1 MIGGLDE
8 IAAFRNKVSFLEVC
22 SFSDSEYFG
31 STFCNL
37 PFVCYCDYSIGAK
50 EGGRGW
56 VCAHQL
62 GLGLLDSS
70 QRDNVIACCPTNLNP
85 RNIIRPKGKVSKS
98 TIIEKNQSLTGVKS
112 KKQGNSSLTSNSDM
126 VTDAGVSSSSSV
138 VFVDTLDP
146 SSESAED
153 VPAVKKAKI

>member
-22 SFSDSEYFG
+22 SFPDSEYFG
-31 STFCNL
+31 STFWNL
-37 PFVCYCDYSIGAK
+37 PFVCFCDYSIGAK
-50 EGGRGW
+50 ECGRGW

-62 GLGLLDSS
+62 GLGLLDSI
-70 QRDNVIACCPTNLNP
+70 QRDNVIACYPTNLNP

-112 KKQGNSSLTSNSDM
+112 KGNSSLTMYSDM

-138 VFVDTLDP
+138 VVVDTLGP